1 MLSSACALA
10 IALALAAGPGPSATP
25 ADRPFH
31 DLPANFVRDVRAL
44 PSAESAFVIGA
55 SVAGALTLR
64 PADDNLAE
72 WARKAGTSRYTRV
85 GDVLG
90 DGWVQAGAAVGVYAA
105 GLASRN
111 RTTIHLGSDL
121 IRAQLVNGVI
131 TRGLKLAVDRQRP
144 SGGGHSFPSGHS
156 SAAFASAAVVGS
168 HFGWRAGLPAY
179 AAAAFIGWTR
189 VRDDAHWLSDVI
201 IGGAVGTV
209 VGRAVARG
217 HLAPRWIIAP
227 SATTTTVGVTVVRN
241 PN

>member
-1 MLSSACALA
+1 VLSSACALA
-10 IALALAAGPGPSATP
+10 IALALATHSGQATTP

-31 DLPANFVRDVRAL
+31 DLPANFGRDVRAL
-44 PSAESAFVIGA
+44 PSAETALVIGA
-55 SVAGALTLR
+55 TVAGALALR
-64 PADDNLAE
+64 PVDDNLAD
-72 WARKAGTSRYTRV
+72 WARQAGTSRYTQV

-90 DGWVQAGAAVGVYAA
+90 DGWVQAGAAIGVYAA
-105 GLASRN
+105 GLARRD
-111 RTTIHLGSDL
+111 RTTTHLGSDL
-121 IRAQLVNGVI
+121 IRAQLLNGVI
-131 TRGLKLAVDRQRP
+131 TRGLKLAVDRDRP

-168 HFGWRAGLPAY
+168 HFGWKAGLPAY

-217 HLAPRWIIAP
+217 HGSPRWTIAP
-227 SATTTTVGVTVVRN
+227 SATTTSVGVTVVRN